1 MHLSHSAVVELTAK
15 NLFRGSESSVSQ
27 LEIGPRTHAR
37 RHTQGHG
44 WVVGWSVAHPPT
56 RNMEVGG
63 GECHPALFEGLS
75 CLRLCSWLHS
85 EEMLVQVV
93 LCYQHSA

>member
-37 RHTQGHG
+37 RHTQRHG

-63 GECHPALFEGLS
+63 GVWSATLRFLKAFPVYVCALGCIQKR
-75 CLRLCSWLHS
+75 CLFR
-85 EEMLVQVV
+85 
-93 LCYQHSA
+93 